1 MRSSLISFIMFDRL
15 FISKLE
21 SFAAELVAVAAADDD
36 DAVLLLV
43 FNLTLSFYP
52 EFYMA
57 SPLVSLRTLVTLRA
71 ADF

>member
-1 MRSSLISFIMFDRL
+1 MFDRL

-21 SFAAELVAVAAADDD
+21 SFAAELVAAAAAAADDD
-36 DAVLLLV
+36 EAVLLLV

-57 SPLVSLRTLVTLRA
+57 SPLASLRTLVTLRA